1 MKSFTKLALAAAVLA
16 VPFMAQADLKS
27 MDDATLSNVTGQ
39 AGISISGTFSAT
51 VGKVA
56 LTQNGN
62 ALIQEDIS
70 LPSLTISD
78 ANPLKIDIITDTF
91 DSKQKLQITLPAIT
105 GDIAI
110 GSINLGTYSN
120 GTLTSGK
127 GTNDLGGQVIS
138 GLNLAGS
145 TIKVWGH

>member
-39 AGISISGTFSAT
+39 AGISISGTFTAS
-51 VGKVA
+51 VDKVA
-56 LTQNGN
+56 ITQGSN

-78 ANPLKIDIITDTF
+78 ANPLMVDIITDAGT
-91 DSKQKLQITLPAIT
+91 QKLQLTLPAIS
-105 GDIAI
+105 GDVVIGNIA
-110 GSINLGTYSN
+110 LGTYDKTNGLVSN
-120 GTLTSGK
+120 NS
-127 GTNDLGGQVIS
+127 LGGQVIS

-145 TIKVWGH
+145 VIKVWGH